1 VFAGRT
7 GLSQGLID
15 HDNQLCKVNFTS
27 TRTLFAQSI
36 TQVTNVKGFAS
47 LRHQEEGNTILGS
60 TCQLPLIIITHCLPK
75 KPQILDWYY
84 YVIYLG
90 TFVLNFTIFAF
101 EKIVL

>member
-1 VFAGRT
+1 MFAGRT

-75 KPQILDWYY
+75 KPSNFGL
-84 YVIYLG
+84 
-90 TFVLNFTIFAF
+90 VLLYNIFRYICFEFHNFC
-101 EKIVL
+101 L